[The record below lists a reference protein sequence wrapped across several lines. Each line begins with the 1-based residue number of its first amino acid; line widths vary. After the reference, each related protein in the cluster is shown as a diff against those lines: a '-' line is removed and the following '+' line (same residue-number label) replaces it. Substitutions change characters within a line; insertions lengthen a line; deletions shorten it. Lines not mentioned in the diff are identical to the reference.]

1 MQRHLTSQCAFRG
14 DKLPQ
19 WYLDYLRSQEEELE
33 RKELEEEAL
42 DPNLREL
49 MNKNKDVPLAMRLFK
64 PGDQTTNES
73 LRRLL

>member
-1 MQRHLTSQCAFRG
+1 M
-14 DKLPQ
+14 
-19 WYLDYLRSQEEELE
+19 E